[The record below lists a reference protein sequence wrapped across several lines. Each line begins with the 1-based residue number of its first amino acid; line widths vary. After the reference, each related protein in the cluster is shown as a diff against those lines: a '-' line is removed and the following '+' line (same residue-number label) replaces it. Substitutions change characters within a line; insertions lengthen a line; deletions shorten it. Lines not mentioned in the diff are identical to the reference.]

1 MSTVVALGADDAL
14 DGFAL
19 VGVSVV
25 PAATDDEVRETWQH
39 LGTDVGLVIL
49 SGDAARCLEP
59 ELDKRPDVLTVVM
72 P

>member
-25 PAATDDEVRETWQH
+25 PAATDDEVRDAWQH
-39 LGTDVGLVIL
+39 LGTDVGFVIL
-49 SGDAARCLEP
+49 SGDAARCLESD
-59 ELDKRPDVLTVVM
+59 LDQRPDVLTVAL

>member
-1 MSTVVALGADDAL
+1 VALGADDAL

-25 PAATDDEVRETWQH
+25 SAATDDEVRDAWLH
-39 LGTDVGLVIL
+39 LGADVGLVIL
-49 SGDAARCLEP
+49 SRDAARCLEP
-59 ELDKRPDVLTVVM
+59 DLDRRPDVLTVAV